1 MRLAKLS
8 SLKRPEPEY
17 VTLSELPRNVIID
30 RFAISKAL
38 AVNELVRGIH
48 GDSYEW
54 YGLTLAKKEN
64 PECITDIGLPVNDSN
79 VHQYTGI
86 GPENISLYRDV
97 LPPDL
102 IINGWIH
109 SHGSLGYKRFSRI
122 DEANHLTV
130 LDYVC
135 SYMKIAVEKREAVI
149 DDLRVVN
156 EAELGSGG
164 SDGGSVWIVTNEHV
178 SRARIFETVYGCFA
192 YAILVGDGG
201 WYRQEIYHRTR
212 GILTSSTN
220 VVKRSAEL
228 LPVSSG
234 RRFTKPDRDFLARE
248 VREKIRPS
256 DPFQAPEQRKP
267 RN

>member
-1 MRLAKLS
+1 MRLEKLS
-8 SLKRPEPEY
+8 SLKRSGPEY
-17 VTLSELPRNVIID
+17 VPISELPRNVVID
-30 RFAISKAL
+30 KFAISKAL
-38 AVNELVRGIH
+38 TVNELVRAIH

-54 YGLTLAKKEN
+54 YGFTLAKKEN
-64 PECITDIGLPVNDSN
+64 PECIVDIGLPVNDSN
-79 VHQYTGI
+79 VHQFTGI
-86 GPENISLYRDV
+86 GPENISLYRDA
-97 LPPDL
+97 LPADL

-109 SHGSLGYKRFSRI
+109 SHGSLEYRRFSGI

-135 SYMKIAVEKREAVI
+135 SGMKIAVAKREAVI

-156 EAELGSGG
+156 EGAFSSGNIG
-164 SDGGSVWIVTNEHV
+164 GGSVWIVTNEHV
-178 SRARIFETVYGCFA
+178 SQARIFESVYGCFA

-212 GILTSSTN
+212 GILTGMTN
-220 VVKRSAEL
+220 VAKRSAEL
-228 LPVSSG
+228 QPVDSG
-234 RRFTKPDRDFLARE
+234 RRFTALDREFTTRE

-256 DPFQAPEQRKP
+256 DPFQAAEQRNP